1 MKRSFA
7 ILTLVMCCVP
17 SAAQAEEVGPTKFEL
32 PSAQW
37 ALLTTFD
44 TPPRFSGNRTGKS
57 LPVSNKVFYLAD
69 ADGTIKALLRIAGE
83 GSRAGAVVTWGSNC
97 PEPKAGYFTK
107 GFGSNRDGF
116 ISECLIASSRFSP
129 SRYYK
134 PDSAVGKA
142 VAEKQLKLF
151 RSGYYLRSMYG
162 SNAGAHLTVE
172 LAARTDF
179 KGLPDVRPSTEQT
192 YDVPA
197 EVVAWGESLQKAV
210 KSSVGSF
217 RGGLTLPPIEFKQ

>member
-7 ILTLVMCCVP
+7 ILMVVMCCVP
-17 SAAQAEEVGPTKFEL
+17 PAAQAEEVGRTTFEL

-37 ALLTTFD
+37 TLLTTFD
-44 TPPRFSGNRTGKS
+44 TKPMFSGNRTGKS
-57 LPVSNKVFYLAD
+57 QPVGNKVFYLAD

-83 GSRAGAVVTWGSNC
+83 NSRSGMVTWHSNC

-107 GFGSNRDGF
+107 GLGSNRDGW
-116 ISECLIASSRFSP
+116 IRECLIVSARFSP
-129 SRYYK
+129 SRYFK

-142 VAEKQLKLF
+142 VAEKQLEFFKA
-151 RSGYYLRSMYG
+151 GYFLRSTYG

-172 LAARTDF
+172 LVARTDF
-179 KGLPDVRPSTEQT
+179 KGLTDVRPSTDRT
-192 YDVPA
+192 YEVP
-197 EVVAWGESLQKAV
+197 EELIAWGESLQKAV
-210 KSSVGSF
+210 TSSVESF